1 MCDVLGVNP
10 LKKGTVPF
18 LVDVDVW
25 RGAAE
30 RDMGFRRARDASP
43 TQSTRKK
50 EITMTKSHHA
60 HRRWH

>member
-30 RDMGFRRARDASP
+30 RDMGFRRAPGRKPDPIHSQKGDHDDQVAS
-43 TQSTRKK
+43 QG
-50 EITMTKSHHA
+50 H
-60 HRRWH
+60 